1 MWCGWARFKTRT
13 SSVFAVHLAPPTSDQ
28 HTPDISNILPSSYF
42 ENSVLAATLLKL
54 QSVLS
59 GSGIDDHA
67 YVETLGLLLLWELM
81 RAAGTPHPLLKQARG
96 GLTALQLNRV
106 KEFVD
111 AQVADDIAPRT
122 A

>member
-81 RAAGTPHPLLKQARG
+81 RATGTPHPLLKLARG

-111 AQVADDIAPRT
+111 AQVANDIAPRT